1 MEDKLKAAITYDAK
15 KIALSIILE
24 ELNIFYIFNAET
36 NEEKVIDNG
45 GYTHHNLA
53 AYLKLL
59 GVSTL
64 IYGGIGLL
72 RS

>member
-24 ELNIFYIFNAET
+24 ELNIFYIFNTET

-53 AYLKLL
+53 VYLKLL

-64 IYGGIGLL
+64 ICGGIGLL